1 MTGDDRYKVFG
12 VYLSAPVTDALEEY
26 LYDDAGVLD
35 LEGYFDDTA
44 DSVPVGDPG
53 ADATDDLVADV
64 VDSFAALYDRA
75 EFAAAERIDPDE
87 YGLVHLAA
95 EPTRVTDVRE
105 RFRAAATIQDAD
117 LRTVQTAILA
127 AHLETVPAEHADGD
141 RVR

>member
-26 LYDDAGVLD
+26 LYDEAGVLD
-35 LEGYFDDTA
+35 VGDYFDETA

-53 ADATDDLVADV
+53 ADATDDLVGDV
-64 VDSFAALYDRA
+64 VDAFADLYDRA
-75 EFAAAERIDPDE
+75 DFAAAERTDPDAFD
-87 YGLVHLAA
+87 LVHLAA
-95 EPTRVTDVRE
+95 DPTRVTDVRE

-127 AHLETVPAEHADGD
+127 AHLEADPAE
-141 RVR
+141 